1 MKIALIRH
9 GKTNYNEKHLCNYDP
24 NVDVHLTDSGKH
36 GVHVLAVRLKNAD
49 FKRIYVSEL
58 PRTKATAEILN
69 AYHRVPI
76 TIDSRLDDN
85 RTGFEGRSVDEY
97 YRALAAQPDIMTAR
111 FNEGEALKDVQQRV
125 WSFLN
130 WVHDSGEESVAIVT
144 SMIIVQTI
152 FGLLHDL
159 TFEQQHAFAVDNAAC
174 FHLELP

>member
-9 GKTNYNEKHLCNYDP
+9 GKTNYNEQNLCNYDP
-24 NVDVHLTDSGKH
+24 SVDVHLTDPGKH

-69 AYHRVPI
+69 AFHRVPI
-76 TIDSRLDDN
+76 TVDPRLDDN
-85 RTGFEGRSVDEY
+85 RSGFEGRNAAEY
-97 YRALAAQPDIMTAR
+97 YRALTAQPDVMNAR
-111 FNEGEALKDVQQRV
+111 FNGGESPKDVQQRV

-130 WVHDSGEESVAIVT
+130 WLHDTGEESVAVVT
-144 SMIIVQTI
+144 SMIIVQTV

-159 TFEQQHAFAVDNAAC
+159 TFEQQLALAVDNAAC
-174 FHLELP
+174 FHLEL